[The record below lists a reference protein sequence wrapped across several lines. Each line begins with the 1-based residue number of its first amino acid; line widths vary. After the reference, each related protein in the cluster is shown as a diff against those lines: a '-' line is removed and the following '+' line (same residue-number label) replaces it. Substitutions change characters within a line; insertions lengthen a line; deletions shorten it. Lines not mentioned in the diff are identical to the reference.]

1 MRDQRGG
8 LRETTAGQRV
18 HERPESEGD
27 LVRVQVQVK
36 VWRPEE
42 ISGDPLCS
50 WTPLHPAQ
58 RPSLYLDSSPPCPE
72 TLSVPGLLSTQS
84 PSLDS
89 SPPCP
94 ETLSGLLSTLPRDPL
109 CTWTPLLPA
118 QRPSL
123 DSSPPCPE
131 TLSVAGLL
139 SSLPRDP
146 LCSWTPL
153 HPAQRPSL
161 YLDSSPPCPETL
173 SGLLSTQS
181 PSLDSSPPCPEPL
194 SGLLSSL
201 PRDPLWTPLHPAGTR
216 GEKALPSGGE
226 RPPTEQSYILV
237 LGNADVDPC
246 LLLSLQSHANTD
258 ATADATADANAE
270 GQSVC
275 VDPPP
280 QIPDHQYA
288 RSSSSHPVAASLT
301 RRQRCRK
308 PPVSSQSS
316 ATGGPAPLP
325 CPQCPALLP
334 SAGRLSEHQRR
345 LHPSC
350 PLCGA
355 LFRGLLQLREHQS
368 REHLLLPFRCSVCS
382 RSFRTRGQRD
392 RHHRGRH
399 SRGGQPTGEKSNRCE
414 VCGKS
419 FSCVSVLKTHRRSH
433 CARSFVC
440 DVCGKSFFQAG
451 HLTRHQLVHDGGRPH
466 RCSLCGRGFRQ
477 AANLRSHEASH
488 RADTQL
494 CSVCGKSFRR
504 LKSHVLRRHPAE
516 KPCSQEAPC

>member
-1 MRDQRGG
+1 MSDLKSFKAEVTRIVGSLARALLSEICSARERDSGSKHNEEEELSALLDALCEDAVDNILKTLHLRDQRGG
-8 LRETTAGQRV
+8 LREITAG
-18 HERPESEGD
+18 
-27 LVRVQVQVK
+27 
-36 VWRPEE
+36 
-42 ISGDPLCS
+42 
-50 WTPLHPAQ
+50 
-58 RPSLYLDSSPPCPE
+58 
-72 TLSVPGLLSTQS
+72 
-84 PSLDS
+84 
-89 SPPCP
+89 
-94 ETLSGLLSTLPRDPL
+94 
-109 CTWTPLLPA
+109 
-118 QRPSL
+118 
-123 DSSPPCPE
+123 
-131 TLSVAGLL
+131 
-139 SSLPRDP
+139 
-146 LCSWTPL
+146 
-153 HPAQRPSL
+153 
-161 YLDSSPPCPETL
+161 
-173 SGLLSTQS
+173 
-181 PSLDSSPPCPEPL
+181 
-194 SGLLSSL
+194 
-201 PRDPLWTPLHPAGTR
+201 
-216 GEKALPSGGE
+216 GGE
-226 RPPTEQSYILV
+226 RREQSYILV

-246 LLLSLQSHANTD
+246 LLLSLQSHAN
-258 ATADATADANAE
+258 ADANADANAE

-288 RSSSSHPVAASLT
+288 RSSSSPPVAASLT

-382 RSFRTRGQRD
+382 GSFRTRGQRD

-399 SRGGQPTGEKSNRCE
+399 SGGGQPTGEKSNRCE

-419 FSCVSVLKTHRRSH
+419 FSCVSVLNTHRRSH

-516 KPCSQEAPC
+516 EPRSQEAPC